1 MQKIDMSTR
10 SAYYQYDN
18 TGERFY
24 KNYGSKQILIQN
36 GITDTIRTYS
46 NPALYASPYLVITPQ
61 GYTKHYFAGT
71 DRFLSKIGDGNFTAL
86 NTHAATSA
94 QIAAKLTAVKA
105 AAPDSIIPNK
115 FTFLRSLTNNQKDH
129 PVLYWQHSD
138 HLGSASWITDTNG
151 TGIQRLLYM
160 PFGEPLYD
168 YRNTS
173 YNSRYTFS
181 GKERDT
187 ETGYSYFG
195 ARYYNSDL
203 SIWLS
208 VDPMADKYPGLSP
221 YTYCANNPVKLVD
234 EDGRFPIDVHTQMVN
249 NALATKSYYFTPIRS
264 HILRGAGIVA
274 DISNMF

>member
-1 MQKIDMSTR
+1 M
-10 SAYYQYDN
+10 N
-18 TGERFY
+18 H
-24 KNYGSKQILIQN
+24 N
-36 GITDTIRTYS
+36 
-46 NPALYASPYLVITPQ
+46 
-61 GYTKHYFAGT
+61 
-71 DRFLSKIGDGNFTAL
+71 
-86 NTHAATSA
+86 
-94 QIAAKLTAVKA
+94 
-105 AAPDSIIPNK
+105 
-115 FTFLRSLTNNQKDH
+115 LTNNQKDH